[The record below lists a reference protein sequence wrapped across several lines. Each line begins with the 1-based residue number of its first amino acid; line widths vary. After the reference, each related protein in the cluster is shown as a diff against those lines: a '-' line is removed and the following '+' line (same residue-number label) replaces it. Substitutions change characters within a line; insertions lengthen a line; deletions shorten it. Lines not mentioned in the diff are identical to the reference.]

1 MNPQLQGIAKVETHT
16 LAGTPLHSLH
26 VVVHGH
32 SLKLFDEPLE
42 CSKVSFII
50 VLAVYYL
57 PPMLSSRGVDVYE
70 KLIVS
75 VVGGLV

>member
-1 MNPQLQGIAKVETHT
+1 MNRQLQGIAKAETHT

-42 CSKVSFII
+42 CSNI
-50 VLAVYYL
+50 
-57 PPMLSSRGVDVYE
+57 R
-70 KLIVS
+70 
-75 VVGGLV
+75 